1 MQSPK
6 LAEIESYI
14 DSPEKPICSHGQSG
28 HGKYMIT
35 TSPLEML
42 LLGFIIGLTG
52 ALAPGPTLVATINSS
67 LKGGWTMGPRVT
79 LGHILVEIVMV
90 VLIIAGLAIV
100 FEDFSWLI
108 AGIGGIALVLFGIF
122 TMLESR
128 HAKIDLSPTGSSS
141 KDPLLAGIITSISNP
156 YFWLWWFT
164 VGSALLMGALAGGII
179 VALAFILG
187 HWGADLGWLTLISVS
202 VHKGRFFLGE
212 REYRVI
218 LGICGIFLVLFGGYF
233 VSTLWLSNVG
243 FVL

>member
-1 MQSPK
+1 
-6 LAEIESYI
+6 
-14 DSPEKPICSHGQSG
+14 
-28 HGKYMIT
+28 
-35 TSPLEML
+35 ML

-90 VLIIAGLAIV
+90 ILIVAGLAIV
-100 FEDFSWLI
+100 FKDYSWLI
-108 AGIGGIALVLFGIF
+108 AGVGGAALVLFGIF

-128 HAKIDLSPTGSSS
+128 HAEINLSSAGYSS
-141 KDPLLAGIITSISNP
+141 KGPVLAGIVTSISNP
-156 YFWLWWFT
+156 YFWLWWFS
-164 VGSALLMGALAGGII
+164 VGSALLLGALAGGII

-202 VHKGRFFLGE
+202 VHKGKFFLGQ
-212 REYRVI
+212 REYRAI

-233 VSTLWLSNVG
+233 ISTVRM
-243 FVL
+243 V